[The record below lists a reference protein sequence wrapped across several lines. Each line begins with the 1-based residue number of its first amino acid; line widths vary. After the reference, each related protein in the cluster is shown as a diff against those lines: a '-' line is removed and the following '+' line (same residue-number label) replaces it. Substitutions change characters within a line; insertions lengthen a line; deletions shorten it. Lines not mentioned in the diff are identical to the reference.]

1 MRKFGFIK
9 YYNFINYKEISH
21 LKDLGPEPLSVDF
34 NFRYFKRYIF
44 KRNRSVKNLLMDQKF
59 ISGLGNIY
67 ANEILFF
74 SKIKPLR
81 KIQSLKDKEI
91 YNIIRCTK
99 KILTKA
105 IAQGGSSIKDF
116 SSSDG
121 KKGGF
126 QQNFKVY
133 GKKGKRCS
141 NTDCSKNIIK
151 VNIFNRS
158 SFYCPRCQK

>member
-34 NFRYFKRYIF
+34 NFRYFKRHIF

-59 ISGLGNIY
+59 ISGL
-67 ANEILFF
+67 EIFMRMKYFF
-74 SKIKPLR
+74 RNKFE